1 MAQFI
6 ALKWDLNVMSRFYS
20 GKTTPNGGKVE
31 WISQYN
37 SKVAR
42 AGNTACKR
50 AIWQN
55 GKVIKETS
63 QKGWLN
69 FEELLQ

>member
-1 MAQFI
+1 M
-6 ALKWDLNVMSRFYS
+6 NRFYS
-20 GKTTPNGGKVE
+20 GKTTPNGGKVK
-31 WISQYN
+31 WISQYDTIQ
-37 SKVAR
+37 VDR
-42 AGNTACKR
+42 AGDNACKR